1 MGLGDLCAGKHL
13 TGLRDIYGETLVE
26 LGETNKDIVVLDA
39 DLSQST
45 RTAWFGARFPDRFFN
60 MGVSEQD
67 MIGTAAGLALAGKV
81 PFVSTFA
88 IFETGRAWEQIRLGL
103 CLSQLPV
110 KLVASHGGITVG
122 EDGPTHHCVED
133 AALMRVLPNM
143 TVVFPADACEMR
155 SVIIQSLSMKGP
167 LYVRGSREKFPDITC
182 RDTEF
187 RIGKASVLRDG
198 GDLAIIACGLMVDFS
213 LQAAQMLAQDG
224 IDARV
229 INMSTLKPIDT
240 KATIAAARE
249 TGRILTVEEHS
260 IIGGLGSAV
269 CEVLSESY
277 PVPVRRLGVPDRFS
291 VSGPSGDLLRR
302 CKLTP
307 RDISEAAL
315 EFCNDRRHLTV
326 VQKALSEPQG
336 SSHRHSIQHQEGN
349 KK

>member
-1 MGLGDLCAGKHL
+1 MGLGDLCAGEEL
-13 TGLRDIYGETLVE
+13 SSLRDIYGETLVE

-45 RTAWFGARFPDRFFN
+45 RTSRFGARFPDRFFN
-60 MGVSEQD
+60 MGISEQD
-67 MIGTAAGLALAGKV
+67 MIGTAVGLALAGKV

-103 CLSQLPV
+103 ALSQLPV

-122 EDGPTHHCVED
+122 EDGPTHHCAED

-155 SVIIQSLSMKGP
+155 SVIMQSLSMRGP
-167 LYVRGSREKFPDITC
+167 IYVRGSREKFPDITC
-182 RDTEF
+182 SDTEF
-187 RIGKASVLRDG
+187 RIGKATVLRDG

-240 KATIAAARE
+240 ETTIAAARE

-260 IIGGLGSAV
+260 VIGGLGSAV

-291 VSGPSGDLLRR
+291 VSGRSGDLLRR

-307 RDISEAAL
+307 KDIAEAAL
-315 EFCNDRRHLTV
+315 EFCNDSQHVTV
-326 VQKALSEPQG
+326 VHKALSKPQG
-336 SSHRHSIQHQEGN
+336 STHHHSI
-349 KK
+349 